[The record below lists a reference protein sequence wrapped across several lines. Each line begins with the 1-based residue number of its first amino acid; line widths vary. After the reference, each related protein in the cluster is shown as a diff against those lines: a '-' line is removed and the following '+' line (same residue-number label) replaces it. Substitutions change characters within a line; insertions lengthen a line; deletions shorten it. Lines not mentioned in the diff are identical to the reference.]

1 MRTTRSVPARP
12 VLITA
17 LALATA
23 GSLLL
28 TPGAAGADPKPVTR
42 EGSALDDRAAQA
54 PASATRR
61 ALTADTS
68 TGTTTR
74 AYPRRRTLAPDPE
87 NPADTSLK
95 LGLTPYH
102 AIAPKLNALQ
112 RPGDRVS
119 VEVTGRS
126 AGGHRLHLVTVTA
139 PESTRQALD
148 TPSWTGTAW
157 SAGALRGRP

>member
-42 EGSALDDRAAQA
+42 EGPAVDDRAAQA

-74 AYPRRRTLAPDPE
+74 AYPRRLVLSPIRRTPP
-87 NPADTSLK
+87 T
-95 LGLTPYH
+95 
-102 AIAPKLNALQ
+102 
-112 RPGDRVS
+112 RP
-119 VEVTGRS
+119 
-126 AGGHRLHLVTVTA
+126 
-139 PESTRQALD
+139 
-148 TPSWTGTAW
+148 
-157 SAGALRGRP
+157 